1 MENPELLNDI
11 DRLVAVEARI
21 ALYRSRR
28 RGVVMRMVLLLL
40 PLSVIAF
47 LIMDLGFSLPI
58 IALLVAAALGDHFIH
73 YGRFRAAE
81 RDRDQ
86 ILAQGNG

>member
-1 MENPELLNDI
+1 VETPEVFNDL
-11 DRLVAVEARI
+11 DRVVEVEARI
-21 ALYRSRR
+21 ELYRSRR

-47 LIMDLGFSLPI
+47 LIVDLGFSLPI

-81 RDRDQ
+81 RERDQ
-86 ILAQGNG
+86 ILAQRNG

>member
-28 RGVVMRMVLLLL
+28 RGVVMRIVFLFL
-40 PLSVIAF
+40 PLSVLTF
-47 LIMDLGFSLPI
+47 LIMDLKFSLPM
-58 IALLVAAALGDHFIH
+58 LVAFAALSLGDHLIH
-73 YGRFRAAE
+73 FGRFRSAVRE
-81 RDRDQ
+81 RAQ
-86 ILAQGNG
+86 ILAQSDG